1 MLIRLLVVVLT
12 LVGPLPFRVCTCAAA
27 VPAQTAAG
35 EPIPARPTAATRKA
49 CGCDHGT
56 AHPAPVRQVAPPH
69 VHADDSAPSRDAP
82 HPDRHESDC
91 PAANPFPVV
100 RDAVTPVAVDVPTDD
115 VGPVPAVWGQ
125 TVRISTTSALRPP
138 APPRASK
145 LPLYIT
151 LLSIRN

>member
-1 MLIRLLVVVLT
+1 M
-12 LVGPLPFRVCTCAAA
+12 
-27 VPAQTAAG
+27 
-35 EPIPARPTAATRKA
+35 
-49 CGCDHGT
+49 
-56 AHPAPVRQVAPPH
+56 
-69 VHADDSAPSRDAP
+69 P

-115 VGPVPAVWGQ
+115 VGPVLAVWDQ
-125 TVRISTTSALRPP
+125 TSPFSTTSAVRPP

-145 LPLYIT
+145 LPLYLT